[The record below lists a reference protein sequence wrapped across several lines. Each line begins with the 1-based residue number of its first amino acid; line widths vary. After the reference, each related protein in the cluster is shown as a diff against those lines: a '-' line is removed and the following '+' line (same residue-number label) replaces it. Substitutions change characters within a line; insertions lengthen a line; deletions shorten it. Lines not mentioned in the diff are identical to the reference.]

1 MLSGSLQLTTRSKWS
16 RSLIYCLSSPIM
28 ISILLS

>member
-1 MLSGSLQLTTRSKWS
+1 MCGSLQLTTRSKRF
-16 RSLIYCLSSPIM
+16 RSLIYCFSSFTM